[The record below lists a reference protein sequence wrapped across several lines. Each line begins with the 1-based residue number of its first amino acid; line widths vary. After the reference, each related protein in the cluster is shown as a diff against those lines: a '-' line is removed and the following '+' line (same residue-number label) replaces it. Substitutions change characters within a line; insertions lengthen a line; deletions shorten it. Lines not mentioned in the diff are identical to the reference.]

1 MSTTTVTTTD
11 AAAAAAAPL
20 PVLDNADKAPALFRD
35 SLGWYL
41 GVSAYWFAVSFKWF
55 ILFLLLPIQVGAIVP
70 GGAKNSVWGL
80 VVALGAAEAMIG
92 PALFGYL
99 SDRSRSRWGRR
110 RPFIAIGAA
119 LTALALLFL
128 GQASALWMMIA
139 GYLFLQISDDIATGP
154 YAALV
159 PDLVPENKRGRASG
173 VLSLL
178 QQVAQIV
185 AAVVGIAL
193 GANFFAIYA
202 VIAVINVVCA
212 LVVLALIRESVP
224 ATTIPPAAAV
234 QAPQH
239 GDRRPLVRLARG
251 ARRWG
256 APWQSAD
263 FRWVWFTRF
272 LSAFG
277 FYLILLYVVNY
288 LDDRVRTFA
297 LFGGVR
303 LAKSFEAAVAVALV
317 ISLSAAIS
325 AVLAGRLAD
334 RVGRKRVIVLSGWL
348 MFVVLAPFAFVPVY
362 AVIVPLAAVFG
373 LGYGAYLSASWAL
386 AADVLP
392 SKEDTAKDMGIWQ
405 MSVATPQVLTGLA
418 GLVVDFGNRQ
428 QPGLGYTLA
437 FLLAAFAFLGGSLLV
452 TRVRGSS

>member
-1 MSTTTVTTTD
+1 MSTTTTTVSD
-11 AAAAAAAPL
+11 APPA
-20 PVLDNADKAPALFRD
+20 PVLEGTPPAPFQD
-35 SLGWYL
+35 TTGWYL
-41 GVSAYWFAVSFKWF
+41 SVSAYWFAVSFKWF
-55 ILFLLLPIQVGAIVP
+55 ILFLLLPIQVGALVS
-70 GGAKNSVWGL
+70 GGTKNSAWGM

-92 PALFGYL
+92 PALFGYW

-110 RPFIAIGAA
+110 RPFIAVGAA

-128 GQASALWMMIA
+128 GQASALWMMVV
-139 GYLFLQISDDIATGP
+139 GYLFLQISDDVATGP

-159 PDLVPENKRGRASG
+159 PDLVPEENRGRASG

-193 GANFFAIYA
+193 GANFFLIYA
-202 VIAVINVVCA
+202 SIAVINVMCA
-212 LVVLALIRESVP
+212 LIVLATIREPRFVP
-224 ATTIPPAAAV
+224 SAAQEDARAAAT
-234 QAPQH
+234 ALADS
-239 GDRRPLVRLARG
+239 DRRPGARLARG
-251 ARRWG
+251 AQRWVE
-256 APWQSAD
+256 PWRSPD

-288 LDDRVRTFA
+288 LTDRVRTFD
-297 LFGGVR
+297 LPGGLR
-303 LAKSFEAAVAVALV
+303 LNKPFEAAVAVALT
-317 ISLSAAIS
+317 ISLTAAVSA
-325 AVLAGRLAD
+325 LLGGRLAD
-334 RVGRKRVIVLSGWL
+334 RLGRKRVIVLSGWL
-348 MFVVLAPFAFVPVY
+348 MFVVLVPFAFLPVY
-362 AVIVPLAAVFG
+362 AAIVPLAAIFG

-386 AADVLP
+386 ASDVLP

-418 GLVVDFGNRQ
+418 GLIVDWGNRQ
-428 QPGLGYTLA
+428 QAGLGYTFA
-437 FLLAAFAFLGGSLLV
+437 FLLAAFAFLAGSLIV